1 MSPARGSSTHASP
14 TQGLKV
20 GLFYIAALLLYYV
33 IGCGYYGT
41 VEKWGITD
49 CIYFITVSVT
59 TVGYGQFVPTTDN
72 SRIFTVFYV
81 VTGVAFVFH
90 MSRSFAH
97 NWLVHL
103 QSHLLESL
111 LGRGNAT
118 ARAKVACSVASI
130 LLVLF
135 VGLLSFAVLESW
147 TAAQSFYWTVMTM
160 TTVGYGDLKVKNES
174 TRQFGIFF
182 ILLCFCVFATAVDN
196 VQGIYALDRKDD
208 EMELVNRDS
217 LVMSDKAADAIPSQ
231 ASVEADNIIQH
242 LLRIKRIE
250 KADVDAALDAMR
262 NAPKSSAFDAS
273 VV

>member
-1 MSPARGSSTHASP
+1 M
-14 TQGLKV
+14 KV
-20 GLFYIAALLLYYV
+20 GLLYLGGLILYYV

-41 VEKWGITD
+41 VEHWNITD

-81 VTGVAFVFH
+81 VFGVAFVFH
-90 MSRSFAH
+90 ISRSFAH
-97 NWLVHL
+97 NWLVFL
-103 QSHLLESL
+103 QSHLLESV

-118 ARAKVACSVASI
+118 PRAKVMCSIASI
-130 LLVLF
+130 FSVLLI
-135 VGLLSFAVLESW
+135 GLLSFAVLEDW

-160 TTVGYGDLKVKNES
+160 TTVGYGDLLVKNEN
-174 TRQFGIFF
+174 TRRFGIFF

-196 VQGIYALDRKDD
+196 VQGIYASDRKDD

-217 LVMSDKAADAIPSQ
+217 LAMSDKAADAIP
-231 ASVEADNIIQH
+231 IQTSEGDLIVAH
-242 LLRIKRIE
+242 LLRSQRID
-250 KADVDAALDAMR
+250 KADVDAARDALR
-262 NAPKSSAFDAS
+262 AVSKSRDAFDSS